1 MSRVWIT
8 RAQPGAEATAARVRD
23 LGLEPLVEPLLEVRA
38 LPADPVELAGVGAVA
53 FTSANAVRAFAQR
66 SAERVLPVF
75 VVGTA
80 TAAAARDAGFTD
92 VRSAEGDV
100 RAVGELIV
108 SQRSALEG
116 AVLHPSAAEPAGDL
130 VGALTEAG
138 IEARRLTLYETVAR
152 LPGPTLFEALPGLR
166 FVLVHSPRAARVL
179 AEILARSPA
188 PALTALC
195 LSPAVAAPLAEA
207 GLAVVAS
214 AEAPREDELMGL
226 LDGWARSG

>member
-8 RAQPGAEATAARVRD
+8 RAQPGADATAARVRD

-38 LPADPVELAGVGAVA
+38 VPGEPIDLAGLGAIA
-53 FTSANAVRAFAQR
+53 FTSANAVRVFALR
-66 SAERVLPVF
+66 STGRGLPVF
-75 VVGTA
+75 VVGAA
-80 TAAAARDAGFTD
+80 TAAAARDVGFAD

-100 RAVGELIV
+100 RTTAELIA
-108 SQRSALEG
+108 SQRGAFEG

-130 VGALTEAG
+130 VGALTAAG

-152 LPGPTLFEALPGLR
+152 SPGPALFEALPGLR

-179 AEILARSPA
+179 AEVLARSQA
-188 PALTALC
+188 SELTALC

-214 AEAPREDELMGL
+214 AEAPREDALMEL
-226 LDGWARSG
+226 LDGWAYSG